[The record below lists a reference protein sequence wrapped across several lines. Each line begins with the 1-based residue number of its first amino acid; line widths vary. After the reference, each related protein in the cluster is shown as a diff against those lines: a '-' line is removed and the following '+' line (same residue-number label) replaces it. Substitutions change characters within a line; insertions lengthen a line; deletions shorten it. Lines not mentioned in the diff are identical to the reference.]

1 MKNIYKFLDQ
11 VEKPGRYVGNEM
23 NAIKK
28 NLEDI
33 DVRFAFAFPDIYEIG
48 MSHLGLHILHGV
60 LNNMQRVWCE
70 RVFAVG
76 TDMESKLREEGIS
89 LFSVESKTP
98 LKEFDFL
105 GFTLQYEMSYSNIL
119 NMLNLAN
126 IEIYA
131 KDRSEEDPIIIVGG
145 PGAYN
150 VEPIADFVDLVL
162 IGEGEESLPEVMN
175 IYMAMKGKPKTDILL
190 AIAKSVKG
198 AYVPSLYIP
207 VYEEDKLVGLK
218 PLNMDI
224 PKVIEKRII
233 ANMNEAYY
241 PDKVMV
247 PNIEIIH
254 ERVVAEIF
262 RGCTRGCRFCQAG
275 IICRPIREKSIET
288 VASQTKALVDS
299 TGYDEI
305 SLSSLSSS
313 DYSKIDELLTVLNSV
328 YEERKVSVSLP
339 SLRLDNFSLE
349 TANLVQKVRKSGLTF
364 APEAGSQRLRDVINK
379 GVTKED
385 LIATVTKAF
394 EGGWH
399 SIKLYFMI
407 GLPTETNEDLDGIVD
422 LAHTVID
429 VYKKVNKGRFNN
441 KFKVTISVS
450 NFVPKPFTPFQ
461 WFPQN
466 SMEEFREKHYYLK
479 ERLRTRGISYSYH
492 DAKLSMLEAV
502 FARGDRRLAKVLELA
517 HKDGCKFD
525 SWDEH
530 FNFEKWIKA
539 FENAGIN
546 YRDYAQR
553 EYAYED
559 YLPWDYVD
567 IGVTKKFLIS
577 ENERAVANKL
587 TTDCRNGCK
596 ACGINS
602 SLGRGL
608 C

>member
-1 MKNIYKFLDQ
+1 MNNIYKFLDQ

-23 NAIKK
+23 NVIKK
-28 NLEDI
+28 NLD
-33 DVRFAFAFPDIYEIG
+33 DVKVRFAFGFPDIYEIG

-60 LNNMQRVWCE
+60 LNSMPEVWCE

-76 TDMESKLREEGIS
+76 TDMETKLREEGLS

-98 LKEFDFL
+98 IKEFDFL
-105 GFTLQYEMSYSNIL
+105 GFTLQYEMSYTNIM
-119 NMLNLAN
+119 NMMNLSG
-126 IEIYA
+126 IEIYS
-131 KDRSEEDPIIIVGG
+131 KDRNEEDPIIIVGG

-150 VEPIADFVDLVL
+150 VEPIADFVDVVLV
-162 IGEGEESLPEVMN
+162 GEGEESLPEIMN
-175 IYMAMKGKPKTDILL
+175 IYMQMKGQPKSEILL
-190 AIAKSVKG
+190 AMAKLVKG
-198 AYVPSLYIP
+198 AYIPSLYMP
-207 VYEEDKLVGLK
+207 RYEDNKLVGLDA
-218 PLNMDI
+218 LNNEI
-224 PKVIEKRII
+224 PTVIEKRLI
-233 ANMNEAYY
+233 ANMNEGFY
-241 PDKVMV
+241 PSKVMV

-254 ERVVAEIF
+254 ERVVTEIF

-275 IICRPIREKSIET
+275 IICRPVREKSLDT
-288 VASQTKALVDS
+288 VINQTKALIES

-313 DYSKIDELLTVLNSV
+313 DYSNIEGLLTELNKT
-328 YEERKVSVSLP
+328 YEDRKVSVSLP

-379 GVTKED
+379 GVSKED
-385 LIATVTKAF
+385 LISTVTKAF

-399 SIKLYFMI
+399 SVKLYFMI
-407 GLPTETNEDLDGIVD
+407 GLPTETTEDLDGIVD

-466 SMEEFREKHYYLK
+466 SMEEFREKHRYLRDK
-479 ERLRTRGISYSYH
+479 LRTRGISFNYH
-492 DAKLSMLEAV
+492 DADLSMLESV
-502 FARGDRRLAKVLELA
+502 FARGDRKLAKVLELA
-517 HKDGCKFD
+517 HKSGCRFD

-530 FNFEKWIKA
+530 FEFEKWLLA

-546 YRDYAQR
+546 FRDYA
-553 EYAYED
+553 EKEFSYDD
-559 YLPWDYVD
+559 YLPWDYVN
-567 IGVTKKFLIS
+567 IGVSKEFLIK
-577 ENERAVANKL
+577 ENEKAKIQDL
-587 TTDCRNGCK
+587 TSDCRDNCNV
-596 ACGINS
+596 CGMNT